1 MFGLTNTL
9 VYIAISVLN
18 AILLFFASGKFLL
31 GMQQLGYKGYRY
43 IRWVLSRK
51 NTYLSRLYLL
61 SLLGFLFFMILGI
74 TFAPVVG
81 DKFYSYTGFVAYI
94 FFISVYI
101 GTEKNVNEKLPLK
114 KTRRLIRL
122 EVVYTILLAL
132 LSFALVLLINA
143 IGLSFTGKTEE
154 VYDILKYA
162 FVALTPMF
170 VPFILYLAYAMTKPF
185 EDANNRRYVKKTKE
199 VLKQSDIIKIGITG
213 SYGKT
218 SVKEIL
224 KTILSVKYRVL
235 ATPESYNTPLGI
247 ALSVKQLDSTY
258 DVFIAEMGARQVG
271 DIRDLARLVDPDI
284 AVLTG
289 VNEQHLESFG
299 TAEDIKNTKFEL
311 FDNLKPGGKAFF
323 NVEGEAAKEL
333 SERFKGEKYCISAEN
348 GPVTAKN
355 VTVGRDGLTFDV
367 CIEGEKPFRV
377 STTLLGKHS
386 VSNILLAI
394 AVAYNMGLTPKELFV
409 GVTRLYSIKH
419 RLQVLPNFGGVTLID
434 DSYNSNFDGAKSA
447 LEAIKDFDGRKV
459 IITPGL
465 VELGRN
471 QYELNFKLGEEIA
484 KVCDVL
490 IVSAKTNA
498 EALIEGFRSG
508 GGDNKNIHYFKNVGL
523 VKDHLKEFVE
533 KGDVVLFEN
542 DLPDTYE

>member
-1 MFGLTNTL
+1 
-9 VYIAISVLN
+9 
-18 AILLFFASGKFLL
+18 
-31 GMQQLGYKGYRY
+31 
-43 IRWVLSRK
+43 
-51 NTYLSRLYLL
+51 
-61 SLLGFLFFMILGI
+61 
-74 TFAPVVG
+74 
-81 DKFYSYTGFVAYI
+81 
-94 FFISVYI
+94 
-101 GTEKNVNEKLPLK
+101 
-114 KTRRLIRL
+114 
-122 EVVYTILLAL
+122 
-132 LSFALVLLINA
+132 
-143 IGLSFTGKTEE
+143 
-154 VYDILKYA
+154 
-162 FVALTPMF
+162 
-170 VPFILYLAYAMTKPF
+170 
-185 EDANNRRYVKKTKE
+185 
-199 VLKQSDIIKIGITG
+199 
-213 SYGKT
+213 
-218 SVKEIL
+218 
-224 KTILSVKYRVL
+224 
-235 ATPESYNTPLGI
+235 
-247 ALSVKQLDSTY
+247 
-258 DVFIAEMGARQVG
+258 MGARQVG

-394 AVAYNMGLTPKELFV
+394 AVAYNMGITPKELFV

-471 QYELNFKLGEEIA
+471 QFELNFKLGEEIA